1 MAYGVHSPLPI
12 GPVCSRAMNNQF
24 VLKIA
29 APTIAISGML
39 LALGIVAAWNVQR
52 QQINSSELIA
62 QEVHGMVAAQ
72 DLYIDMREIRHQLQQ
87 FGRSHDVRHLVEIRK
102 LQEASPHH
110 IELAKKLARTPPEVA
125 SIEVVEA
132 GWRQFSSRFNLYADA
147 ASNQPDSDESA
158 IDQLL
163 IDITHV
169 VDPAKDYLVLNRDV
183 VDRTN
188 ETNRHTTEQS
198 RQAFLLLGIC
208 GSAAG
213 LVAGLLIARGISQS
227 IVQLDVSVRG
237 VAGRLE
243 DVVGPV
249 KISSSGGFRELE
261 AGLQQMESH
270 IATVVERLQQRELE
284 VLRSE
289 QLAAVGQLAAG
300 MAHELRHPL
309 MPMKMLVQAAVERDD
324 GHGLHGQQLKVVEQE
339 IGRLEKSIQDFL
351 DFARPPKLEKR
362 QLDAREAIEQT
373 IELVSA
379 RAERQQ
385 IQIQSNLTSE
395 PLLIEADSVQLR
407 QVLLNLL
414 LNAFDA
420 LPEGGQVF
428 VSLSHSRPP
437 GALDP
442 SPTAWVARW
451 ALISIRD
458 TGPGLPTHVLDR
470 IFEPFIS
477 TKETGTGLGLSIC
490 HRIVEAHGGQITAS
504 NSPQGGAVFAIFL
517 PPQQV

>member
-1 MAYGVHSPLPI
+1 
-12 GPVCSRAMNNQF
+12 MNPQF

-29 APTIAISGML
+29 APTIVISGLL

-87 FGRSHDVRHLVEIRK
+87 FGRSHDERHLNEIRK
-102 LQEASPHH
+102 LRESAPQHL
-110 IELAKKLARTPPEVA
+110 ELAKTLARTPSEQDSIKIVEV
-125 SIEVVEA
+125 
-132 GWRQFSSRFNLYADA
+132 GWWQFSQLFGVFDDGESSVSKL
-147 ASNQPDSDESA
+147 SDGRVDE
-158 IDQLL
+158 LL
-163 IDITHV
+163 SGITRV
-169 VDPAKDYLVLNRDV
+169 VDPAKGYLELNRDV

-227 IVQLDVSVRG
+227 IVQLEVSVRG
-237 VAGRLE
+237 AAGRLQ
-243 DVVGPV
+243 DVIGPV
-249 KISSSGGFRELE
+249 KISRRGGFRELE
-261 AGLQQMESH
+261 AGLLEMENH
-270 IATVVERLQQRELE
+270 IGTVVERLQQRELE

-300 MAHELRHPL
+300 MAHELRNPL

-324 GHGLHGQQLKVVEQE
+324 GIGLHGQQLKVVEEE

-351 DFARPPKLEKR
+351 DFARPPKLEKMW
-362 QLDAREAIEQT
+362 LDARTAIEQT
-373 IELVSA
+373 MELISG

-385 IQIQSNLTSE
+385 IQIQFDMPHE
-395 PLLIEADSVQLR
+395 PLMVEADVVQLR

-420 LPEGGQVF
+420 LPAGGGVF
-428 VSLSHSRPP
+428 VSLARAHLPITV
-437 GALDP
+437 D
-442 SPTAWVARW
+442 SPATARGTKWT
-451 ALISIRD
+451 LISIRD
-458 TGPGLPTHVLDR
+458 SGAGLSIDVLAR
-470 IFEPFIS
+470 IFEPFVS

-490 HRIVEAHGGQITAS
+490 RRIVEAHGGRITAE
-504 NSPQGGAVFAIFL
+504 NSQKGGATFSIYL
-517 PPQQV
+517 PPQQTYPSRGGN

>member
-1 MAYGVHSPLPI
+1 
-12 GPVCSRAMNNQF
+12 MNHQF
-24 VLKIA
+24 VLKTA
-29 APTIAISGML
+29 APTIAISGLL

-87 FGRSHDVRHLVEIRK
+87 FGRSHDGRHLIEIRK
-102 LQEASPHH
+102 LREAAPRH
-110 IELAKKLARTPPEVA
+110 IELAQGLSRTPQEVA
-125 SIEVVEA
+125 SITAVQQ
-132 GWRQFSSRFNLYADA
+132 GWRQFAELFRRLDEGEPSALQQSDSRVDELLA
-147 ASNQPDSDESA
+147 A
-158 IDQLL
+158 
-163 IDITHV
+163 ITRV
-169 VDPAKDYLVLNRDV
+169 VDPAKEYLVLNRDV
-183 VDRTN
+183 VDLTN

-261 AGLQQMESH
+261 AGLLEMETH
-270 IATVVERLQQRELE
+270 IGTVVERLQQRELE

-300 MAHELRHPL
+300 MAHELRNPL

-324 GHGLHGQQLKVVEQE
+324 GIGLRGQQLKVVEQE
-339 IGRLEKSIQDFL
+339 IGRMEKSIQDFL

-362 QLDAREAIEQT
+362 RLDARQAIEQT

-379 RAERQQ
+379 RADRQQ
-385 IQIQSNLTSE
+385 IQLQCDLSSE
-395 PLLIEADSVQLR
+395 PFLIEADSVQLR

-420 LPEGGQVF
+420 LPAGGRVF
-428 VSLSHSRPP
+428 VSLARSRPP

-442 SPTAWVARW
+442 SPTAWAAKW

-458 TGPGLPTHVLDR
+458 SGAGLPTDVLNR
-470 IFEPFIS
+470 IFEPFVS

-490 HRIVEAHGGQITAS
+490 HRIVEAHGGQITAG
-504 NSPQGGAVFAIFL
+504 NSPQGGAVFAIYL
-517 PPQQV
+517 PPQQA

>member
-1 MAYGVHSPLPI
+1 
-12 GPVCSRAMNNQF
+12 MNPQF

-29 APTIAISGML
+29 APTIVISGLL

-62 QEVHGMVAAQ
+62 QEVHGMIAAQ

-87 FGRSHDVRHLVEIRK
+87 HLRSRDSRHLEEIQK
-102 LQEASPHH
+102 LREAIVKH
-110 IELAKKLARTPPEVA
+110 IAMAKALVRTPQEET
-125 SIEVVEA
+125 SIQVVEQ
-132 GWRQFSSRFNLYADA
+132 GWREFSSRFEMFLHGEPNT
-147 ASNQPDSDESA
+147 PDSHESVV
-158 IDQLL
+158 DQLL
-163 IDITHV
+163 VDITNV
-169 VDPAKDYLVLNRDV
+169 IDPARDYLTLNRDV

-188 ETNRHTTEQS
+188 DANRRTTEQS

-237 VAGRLE
+237 AAGRLQ
-243 DVVGPV
+243 DVIGPV
-249 KISSSGGFRELE
+249 KISRSGGFRELE
-261 AGLQQMESH
+261 AGLQEMESH
-270 IATVVERLQQRELE
+270 IGMVVERLQQRERE

-300 MAHELRHPL
+300 MAHELRNPL

-324 GHGLHGQQLKVVEQE
+324 GTGLRGQQLRVVEEE

-351 DFARPPKLEKR
+351 DFARPPKLEKMR
-362 QLDAREAIEQT
+362 LDARQAIEQT
-373 IELVSA
+373 IELVSG
-379 RAERQQ
+379 RAERQR
-385 IQIQSNLTSE
+385 IQIQTDVPCE
-395 PLLIEADSVQLR
+395 PLMVEADAVQLR

-428 VSLSHSRPP
+428 VSLARSRPP
-437 GALDP
+437 TAIND
-442 SPTAWVARW
+442 STTAWAAKW

-458 TGPGLPTHVLDR
+458 SGPGLPTDVLDR
-470 IFEPFIS
+470 IFEPFVS

-490 HRIVEAHGGQITAS
+490 HRIVDAHGGRITAE
-504 NSPQGGAVFAIFL
+504 NSPQGGAMFSIYL
-517 PPQQV
+517 PPQQT